1 MVYTAEPRRQVEL
14 VNLSTCSICRE
25 AVFRQQISWCDKSCD
40 RRFLLILSA
49 HGPKGMYC
57 FPLCLTTGKRLC
69 HFPLDLRLRSM
80 TKAVPTSRTC
90 IHPVLEALRAS
101 SVPYMP
107 LSSPH
112 TDDTQML
119 PGLCSIRFLCCNHS
133 VATLIPINECN
144 TLSKTDLISQKS
156 F

>member
-1 MVYTAEPRRQVEL
+1 MGFMVYTAEPRRQVEL
-14 VNLSTCSICRE
+14 VNLCRCSICRE
-25 AVFRQQISWCDKSCD
+25 AVFRQQTVWCDESCD
-40 RRFLLILSA
+40 RRSLQILSA
-49 HGPKGMYC
+49 HGLKGMYC

-90 IHPVLEALRAS
+90 IHSVLEALRAS

-112 TDDTQML
+112 TDDTQICIIKYTGHI

-133 VATLIPINECN
+133 VATLYSN
-144 TLSKTDLISQKS
+144 Q
-156 F
+156 